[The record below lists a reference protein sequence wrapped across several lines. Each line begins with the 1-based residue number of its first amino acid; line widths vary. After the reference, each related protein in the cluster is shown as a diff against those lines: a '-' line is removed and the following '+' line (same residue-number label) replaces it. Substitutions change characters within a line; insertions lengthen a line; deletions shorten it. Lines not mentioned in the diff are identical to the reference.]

1 MAFNIGSIANN
12 ALQLQLQQMLGNFVN
27 AQSQVTLGPQH
38 NANQLGNPVPGAQGP
53 QMPTTANQMHLAAL
67 SAVMNNNQNGN
78 CSSVN
83 KDVPMEL
90 ETPAEAAAMYDMSRV
105 RPNEQNTLDLGDKSL
120 GKAPIGMMSN
130 GDMIYGNMMGIPG
143 ANQMQ
148 FPLMMPG
155 MVDPNL
161 INMQQQISMVQQM
174 NCLNTPQQ
182 VNPQPPQT
190 VDAGPSTGNSSQSS
204 GQTKEFIQCK
214 SCILFPPNPNA
225 PKPTTR
231 EKPPGCRTV
240 FVGGLPDNMTEQII
254 HEIFER
260 CGEITTLRLSK
271 KNFCHIRFVFEA
283 SVESAIYL
291 SGYRV
296 RIGNSNDVANCGRL
310 HVDYA
315 QARDDQ
321 YEYECRTRQAQR
333 EQRHREKME
342 KERLRPLSPPQIIH
356 YSESE
361 AMNLAEKIKS
371 DDTFLKACQILCTWL
386 ERGDCNKKNSNIFY
400 TIIQSTNSHVRRLQ
414 NEKSTYEQEFKE
426 AKEKYK
432 KQMMTMTVQFNQID
446 KVFTAANHKKVWD
459 HFTKAQRKNIDLW
472 KQSLESNGAHGSKD
486 HKDKD
491 SDKSDDDV
499 MEISDDESHDSYSSK
514 STPSKKSRFYHDK
527 LKEENDSLRCQ
538 LRACKSEVV
547 LLKTDNKSDSDIR
560 DKQIKVLHETIRNL
574 QTQLLGN
581 KARETEVNNKIS
593 ELEAK
598 LKEANVKELLL
609 KTKIASASTSKSNR
623 DSISSSEEDM
633 KVSELNSNEIKSN
646 ENHYDSDYTNEKPL
660 KKLKTEEKSLQE
672 NQQDK
677 SNDIKNNI
685 NSYSIKAKSQSINL
699 VEAKIIGLASTYLAI
714 HPNGV
719 RLIDIWTYVN
729 NLLPNLKLHELS
741 DILMRYNN
749 LFESCVSH
757 NNINNNNIIKNG
769 DQEDDQ
775 QKWKFTGFLTNTADL
790 KEIIEKKSSL
800 NELSNSTDL

>member
-27 AQSQVTLGPQH
+27 AQPQVALAPQH
-38 NANQLGNPVPGAQGP
+38 
-53 QMPTTANQMHLAAL
+53 TTANQMPIPTAGTANQLHLAAM
-67 SAVMNNNQNGN
+67 AVMNNNNTQGAANAN
-78 CSSVN
+78 S

-90 ETPAEAAAMYDMSRV
+90 ETP
-105 RPNEQNTLDLGDKSL
+105 NEGIIDGMGRRTTSESELGDKSMSKPL
-120 GKAPIGMMSN
+120 GMLSN
-130 GDMIYGNMMGIPG
+130 GEIIYGNMMGLPG
-143 ANQMQ
+143 TLVPGTSQ
-148 FPLMMPG
+148 FPLMMSAG

-161 INMQQQISMVQQM
+161 LNMQQQLSMVQQM
-174 NCLNTPQQ
+174 NRIAAPVTAPNSTPEPGTSGQ
-182 VNPQPPQT
+182 
-190 VDAGPSTGNSSQSS
+190 S
-204 GQTKEFIQCK
+204 GQTKELIQCK
-214 SCILFPPNPNA
+214 SCTLFPPNPNA

-231 EKPPGCRTV
+231 EKPAGCRTV
-240 FVGGLPDNMTEQII
+240 FVGGLPENMTEQVI

-296 RIGNSNDVANCGRL
+296 RMGNSNDVANCGRL

-321 YEYECRTRQAQR
+321 YEYECRTRQQQR

-361 AMNLAEKIKS
+361 AMNLGEKIKS
-371 DDTFLKACQILCTWL
+371 DDKFLKACQVLCTWL

-414 NEKSTYEQEFKE
+414 NEKATYEQEFKE
-426 AKEKYK
+426 AKDKYK
-432 KQMMTMTVQFNQID
+432 KQMMTITVQFNQID

-472 KQSLESNGAHGSKD
+472 KKSLDSGGAHSSN
-486 HKDKD
+486 KDKE

-499 MEISDDESHDSYSSK
+499 MEISDDESHDSYSTKTSVN
-514 STPSKKSRFYHDK
+514 KKARFDNDK

-538 LRACKSEVV
+538 LRACKSEVE

-574 QTQLLGN
+574 QTQLLTN
-581 KARETEVNNKIS
+581 KARETEVNTKIS

-609 KTKIASASTSKSNR
+609 KTKIAATSKNMR
-623 DSISSSEEDM
+623 DSISSSSSKGSDCEEDIQ
-633 KVSELNSNEIKSN
+633 IKPIVDISSS
-646 ENHYDSDYTNEKPL
+646 HDSSDDNEKPV
-660 KKLKTEEKSLQE
+660 KKLKTEHEAESADEIKPE
-672 NQQDK
+672 
-677 SNDIKNNI
+677 DIKSETENCQNT
-685 NSYSIKAKSQSINL
+685 SQSINL
-699 VEAKIIGLASTYLAI
+699 VEAKIIGLTSTFLAI
-714 HPNGV
+714 HPASGA
-719 RLIDIWTYVN
+719 RLYDIWSYVN
-729 NLLPNLKLHELS
+729 NLLPTLKLHELHE
-741 DILMRYNN
+741 ILVRYEN
-749 LFESCVSH
+749 LFAQATTGNV
-757 NNINNNNIIKNG
+757 KNHSDVHG
-769 DQEDDQ
+769 E
-775 QKWKFTGFLTNTADL
+775 QKWKFTGFATETATAAAE
-790 KEIIEKKSSL
+790 KAEEAAESKSIEQ
-800 NELSNSTDL
+800 